1 MADAEI
7 IPIDQNKRT
16 AKRSTAAQPERCS
29 ATTAAGKR
37 CRNKAVRGTGYCGVH
52 ATAAG
57 SRDRHPS
64 SARGSDAT
72 SRRSNPLLV
81 AAPDA
86 DAPAREER
94 SSKGLEDF
102 IMRRLSGDYPIDDFG
117 YDEEL
122 TKEILMPL
130 VRPLYERYF
139 RVRAL
144 GIDRIPSE
152 GAALLVANHSG
163 TIPLD
168 AVMMQFAVGS
178 EHPEKRLVR
187 AVGADL
193 VWRLPVIGP
202 MARKTGNVVACDED
216 AFELL
221 RRGELVG
228 VFPEGYKGVGKGWRE
243 RYKLQRFGRG
253 GFIETALRTGTPIIP
268 VAIVGAEEAYPMVAN
283 AKTLAKALGFP
294 YFPITLQFPLL
305 GPLGLLPLPSRWIIE
320 FGEPIPMDGY
330 DKDAADDAMLV
341 FDLSDRIRDTIQQ
354 MLYKN
359 LGTRGGVFF

>member
-1 MADAEI
+1 MTDAEI
-7 IPIDQNKRT
+7 IPIDPRKRT
-16 AKRSTAAQPERCS
+16 SGQQAPSAQPERCS
-29 ATTAAGKR
+29 ATTASGSR
-37 CRNKAVRGTGYCGVH
+37 CRNRAVRGTGYCGVH

-64 SARGSDAT
+64 A
-72 SRRSNPLLV
+72 RRSNPWLV
-81 AAPDA
+81 AASEAEPRPEAGD
-86 DAPAREER
+86 ER

-102 IMRRLSGDYPIDDFG
+102 IMRRLSGNYPIDDFG

-144 GIDRIPSE
+144 GVDRIPDS

-178 EHPEKRLVR
+178 EHPQKRLVR

-320 FGEPIPMDGY
+320 FGEPIPMDDY

-359 LGTRGGVFF
+359 LRTRGGVFF

>member
-1 MADAEI
+1 
-7 IPIDQNKRT
+7 
-16 AKRSTAAQPERCS
+16 
-29 ATTAAGKR
+29 
-37 CRNKAVRGTGYCGVH
+37 
-52 ATAAG
+52 
-57 SRDRHPS
+57 
-64 SARGSDAT
+64 
-72 SRRSNPLLV
+72 
-81 AAPDA
+81 
-86 DAPAREER
+86 
-94 SSKGLEDF
+94 
-102 IMRRLSGDYPIDDFG
+102 MRRLSGNYKVDDFG

-139 RVRAL
+139 RVRTL
-144 GIDRIPSE
+144 GIDRIPDT

-193 VWRLPVIGP
+193 VWQLPVIGP

-216 AFELL
+216 ALELL

-253 GFIETALRTGTPIIP
+253 GFIETALRTGTPISP

-283 AKTLAKALGFP
+283 ARLLAKALGFP

-305 GPLGLLPLPSRWIIE
+305 GPLGLLPLPSRWVIE
-320 FGEPIPMDGY
+320 FGEPIPMDVY
-330 DKDAADDAMLV
+330 DKEAFDDAMLV

-359 LGTRGGVFF
+359 LGTRGGAFF

>member
-1 MADAEI
+1 MSDANV
-7 IPIDQNKRT
+7 IPMDPHRRSA
-16 AKRSTAAQPERCS
+16 AKAQTTPGRCS
-29 ATTAAGKR
+29 ATTAAGTR
-37 CRNKAVRGTGYCGVH
+37 CRNKAGASGYCGVH
-52 ATAAG
+52 AGVAG

-64 SARGSDAT
+64 G
-72 SRRSNPLLV
+72 RRSNPLLT
-81 AAPDA
+81 ATTPAP
-86 DAPAREER
+86 PPEPETEER

-102 IMRRLSGDYPIDDFG
+102 ILRRLSGDYPIDDFG

-139 RVRAL
+139 RVRTL
-144 GIDRIPSE
+144 GVDRIPDT

-163 TIPLD
+163 TIPID

-193 VWRLPVIGP
+193 VWQLPVIGP

-216 AFELL
+216 AYELL

-268 VAIVGAEEAYPMVAN
+268 VAIVGAEEAFPMVAN
-283 AKTLAKALGFP
+283 ARLLAKALGFP

-305 GPLGLLPLPSRWIIE
+305 GPLGLLPLPSKWIIE

-330 DKDAADDAMLV
+330 DPDAADDAMLV

-359 LGTRGGVFF
+359 LGTRGGAFF